1 MVGTPVEAAGPA
13 SGNFQPPLL
22 QSLQPSAHR
31 PAIHTAI
38 RGNHLMSI
46 ANPPISDDSLKTV
59 SYGLMPGGG
68 DDEIDVQSEEML
80 VNMGP
85 QHPSTHGVLRIVLRT
100 DGEMVLEA
108 VPHLGYL
115 HRCKEKI
122 GENLAYYQYIGY
134 TDRLDYL
141 AAMNN
146 NHAWSM
152 AVEKLADVE
161 VPIRA
166 EYIRVLASEL
176 NRIASHLVS
185 FGAYGLDMGAFTPFL
200 YAFREREYILDL
212 FEQLCGARLTLSYIN
227 VGGVTWDLP
236 PLFLEKL
243 TEFLDYFEPKIDE
256 YNDLLSFNHIFI
268 KRTSNIGVASKEMCI
283 RYALSGP
290 MIRGSG
296 LPLDLRRDRP
306 YSIYDRLEFDVC
318 VGSGMKGTLGDCWDR
333 YWVKMQEMKQCIR
346 ILRQCIAQ
354 MPDGPYRAKL
364 PRNMKVPPGE
374 VYAEYENPRGHLG
387 FYIESQGGVIPYRVK
402 IRGPSFVNLAVT
414 SELCRNVLLADVP
427 AIVGSIDIVM
437 GEVDR

>member
-1 MVGTPVEAAGPA
+1 MSSTFPPVGED
-13 SGNFQPPLL
+13 
-22 QSLQPSAHR
+22 PSVR
-31 PAIHTAI
+31 E
-38 RGNHLMSI
+38 
-46 ANPPISDDSLKTV
+46 V
-59 SYGLMPGGG
+59 SYGLAPGAL
-68 DDEIDVQSEEML
+68 DEEVDVESEEML

-122 GENLAYYQYIGY
+122 AENLAYYQYIGY

-141 AAMNN
+141 SAMNN

-152 AVEKLADVE
+152 AVEKLADIE
-161 VPIRA
+161 VPRRA
-166 EYIRVLASEL
+166 EYIRVIAAEL

-185 FGAYGLDMGAFTPFL
+185 FGTYGMDMGAFTPFL

-212 FEQLCGARLTLSYIN
+212 FEQMCGARLTLSFIN
-227 VGGVTWDLP
+227 VGGVHWDLP
-236 PLFLEKL
+236 PQFLEKL

-256 YNDLLSFNHIFI
+256 YNDLLTFNHIFI
-268 KRTSNIGVASKEMCI
+268 KRTANVGVVSRQQAI

-296 LPLDLRRDRP
+296 IPLDLRRDRP
-306 YSIYDRLEFDVC
+306 YSVYPELEFDVC
-318 VGSGMKGTLGDCWDR
+318 VGSGIKGTVGDCWDR
-333 YWVKMQEMKQCIR
+333 YWVKMQEMKQCCR
-346 ILRQCIAQ
+346 ILRQCIRQIPSGAF
-354 MPDGPYRAKL
+354 RAKL
-364 PRNMKVPPGE
+364 PRNLKVPPGE

-387 FYIESQGGVIPYRVK
+387 FFIESQGGPIPYRVK
-402 IRGPSFVNLAVT
+402 IRGACFVNLAIT
-414 SELCRNVLLADVP
+414 GELCRNVLLADVP
-427 AIVGSIDIVM
+427 AIIGSIDIVM

>member
-1 MVGTPVEAAGPA
+1 MPTAELTEQTRTYALAPGDVDVE
-13 SGNFQPPLL
+13 F
-22 QSLQPSAHR
+22 
-31 PAIHTAI
+31 
-38 RGNHLMSI
+38 
-46 ANPPISDDSLKTV
+46 
-59 SYGLMPGGG
+59 
-68 DDEIDVQSEEML
+68 QSEEML

-100 DGEMVLEA
+100 DGEYVREA
-108 VPHLGYL
+108 TPHLGYL

-122 GENLAYYQYIGY
+122 GENLPYIQYIGY

-141 AAMNN
+141 ASMNN

-152 AVEKLADVE
+152 AVERLAGIA
-161 VPIRA
+161 VPPRA
-166 EYIRVLASEL
+166 EWIRVLAAEL
-176 NRIASHLVS
+176 QRIASHLVS

-243 TEFLDYFEPKIDE
+243 TEFLDYFEPKVDE
-256 YNDLLSFNHIFI
+256 YDKLLSQNHIFI
-268 KRTSNIGVASKEMCI
+268 KRTANVGVVSKQLAIG
-283 RYALSGP
+283 YALSGP

-296 LPLDLRRDRP
+296 IRMDLRRDRP
-306 YSIYDRLEFDVC
+306 YSIYPQLEFDVP
-318 VGSGMKGTLGDCWDR
+318 VGTGAKGTLGDCWDR
-333 YWVKMQEMKQCIR
+333 YYVKMLEIRQCVR
-346 ILRQCIAQ
+346 ILRQCIAR
-354 MPDGPYRAKL
+354 MPDGPFRTKL
-364 PRNMKVPPGE
+364 PRSLKVPPGE
-374 VYAEYENPRGHLG
+374 VYAEFENPRGHLG

-414 SELCRNVLLADVP
+414 HELCRDVLLGDVP
-427 AIVGSIDIVM
+427 AIIGSIDIVM

>member
-1 MVGTPVEAAGPA
+1 MTISTGAATGTE
-13 SGNFQPPLL
+13 
-22 QSLQPSAHR
+22 QSEVR
-31 PAIHTAI
+31 
-38 RGNHLMSI
+38 
-46 ANPPISDDSLKTV
+46 TV
-59 SYGLMPGGG
+59 NYGLAPGAI
-68 DDEIDVQSEEML
+68 DEDVDVQSEEML

-122 GENLAYYQYIGY
+122 AENLAYYQYVGY

-146 NHAWSM
+146 NHAWAM
-152 AVEKLADVE
+152 AVEKLAGIE
-161 VPIRA
+161 VPQRA
-166 EYIRVLASEL
+166 EYIRVISSEL

-185 FGAYGLDMGAFTPFL
+185 FGTYGLDMGAFTPFL

-236 PLFLEKL
+236 PMFLEKL
-243 TEFLDYFEPKIDE
+243 SEFLDYFEPKIDE

-268 KRTSNIGVASKEMCI
+268 KRTANVGVCSKDLCIG
-283 RYALSGP
+283 YALSGP

-296 LPLDLRRDRP
+296 IPFDLRRDRP
-306 YSIYDRLEFDVC
+306 YSVYDKLEFDVC
-318 VGSGMKGTLGDCWDR
+318 TGSGMKGTVGDCWDR

-354 MPDGPYRAKL
+354 MPDGAFRAKM
-364 PRNMKVPPGE
+364 PRAMKVPPGE

-387 FYIESQGGVIPYRVK
+387 FYIESQGGPVPYRVH
-402 IRGPSFVNLAVT
+402 IRGPSFINLAVT
-414 SELCRNVLLADVP
+414 HELCRNVLLADVP

>member
-1 MVGTPVEAAGPA
+1 MSVATPPTDP
-13 SGNFQPPLL
+13 N
-22 QSLQPSAHR
+22 
-31 PAIHTAI
+31 I
-38 RGNHLMSI
+38 R
-46 ANPPISDDSLKTV
+46 TV
-59 SYGLMPGGG
+59 AYGLAPGAF
-68 DDEIDVQSEEML
+68 DEDIDVQSEEML

-85 QHPSTHGVLRIVLRT
+85 QHPSTHGVRRIVLRT

-108 VPHLGYL
+108 VPHLGSL

-122 GENLAYYQYIGY
+122 AETLAYSQYIGY
-134 TDRLDYL
+134 PDRLDYL

-161 VPIRA
+161 VPLRA
-166 EYIRVLASEL
+166 EYIRILAVEL

-185 FGAYGLDMGAFTPFL
+185 FGTYGLDMGAFTPFL

-236 PLFLEKL
+236 PGFLDKL
-243 TEFLDYFEPKIDE
+243 SEFLDYFEPKI
-256 YNDLLSFNHIFI
+256 
-268 KRTSNIGVASKEMCI
+268 
-283 RYALSGP
+283 
-290 MIRGSG
+290 RGSG
-296 LPLDLRRDRP
+296 IPLDLRRDRP
-306 YSIYDRLEFDVC
+306 YSIYPRLEFDVV
-318 VGSGMKGTLGDCWDR
+318 VGEGLRGTLGDCWDR
-333 YWVKMQEMKQCIR
+333 YWVKMQEMKQCVR

-354 MPDGPYRAKL
+354 MPDGAFRAKL
-364 PRNMKVPPGE
+364 PRSMKVPPGE
-374 VYAEYENPRGHLG
+374 VYEEYENPRGHLG

-402 IRGPSFVNLAVT
+402 IRGPSFINLAVT
-414 SELCRNVLLADVP
+414 GELCRNVLLADVP

>member
-1 MVGTPVEAAGPA
+1 MPLATPAVNDTSVKA
-13 SGNFQPPLL
+13 
-22 QSLQPSAHR
+22 
-31 PAIHTAI
+31 
-38 RGNHLMSI
+38 
-46 ANPPISDDSLKTV
+46 V
-59 SYGLMPGGG
+59 SFGLAPG
-68 DDEIDVQSEEML
+68 DLDENIDVQSEEML

-122 GENLAYYQYIGY
+122 AENLAYYQYVGY

-146 NHAWSM
+146 NHAWAM
-152 AVEKLADVE
+152 AVEKLAGIE
-161 VPIRA
+161 VPQRA
-166 EYIRVLASEL
+166 EYIRILAVEL

-185 FGAYGLDMGAFTPFL
+185 FGTYGLDLGAFTPFL

-236 PLFLEKL
+236 PNFLAKL

-268 KRTSNIGVASKEMCI
+268 KRTANVGVVSKDLCI
-283 RYALSGP
+283 KYALSGP

-296 LPLDLRRDRP
+296 IPLDLRKDRP
-306 YSIYDRLEFDVC
+306 YSIYEKLDFDVC
-318 VGSGMKGTLGDCWDR
+318 VGTGMKGQLGDCWDR
-333 YWVKMQEMKQCIR
+333 YWVKMQEMKQCIK

-354 MPDGPYRAKL
+354 MPEGAFRAKT
-364 PRNMKVPPGE
+364 PRAMKVPAGE
-374 VYAEYENPRGHLG
+374 IYEEYENPRGHLG
-387 FYIESQGGVIPYRVK
+387 FYIESQGGPIPYRVK
-402 IRGPSFVNLAVT
+402 IRGACFVNLAVT
-414 SELCRNVLLADVP
+414 GELCRNVLLADVP

>member
-1 MVGTPVEAAGPA
+1 
-13 SGNFQPPLL
+13 
-22 QSLQPSAHR
+22 
-31 PAIHTAI
+31 
-38 RGNHLMSI
+38 
-46 ANPPISDDSLKTV
+46 
-59 SYGLMPGGG
+59 
-68 DDEIDVQSEEML
+68 
-80 VNMGP
+80 
-85 QHPSTHGVLRIVLRT
+85 VLRLVLRT

-115 HRCKEKI
+115 HRSKEKI
-122 GENLAYYQYIGY
+122 AENLAYYQYVGY

-146 NHAWSM
+146 NHAWAM
-152 AVEKLADVE
+152 AVEKLAGIE
-161 VPIRA
+161 VPQRA
-166 EYIRVLASEL
+166 EYIRIIASEL

-185 FGAYGLDMGAFTPFL
+185 FGTYGLDMGAFTPFL

-227 VGGVTWDLP
+227 VGGVHWDLP
-236 PLFLEKL
+236 PMFLEKL
-243 TEFLDYFEPKIDE
+243 SEFLDYFEPKIDE

-268 KRTSNIGVASKEMCI
+268 KRTANVGVLSKDLAI
-283 RYALSGP
+283 SYACSGP

-296 LPLDLRRDRP
+296 IPLDLRRDRP
-306 YSIYDRLEFDVC
+306 YSIYPRLDFDVIT
-318 VGSGMKGTLGDCWDR
+318 GDGRMGTLGDCWDR
-333 YWVKMQEMKQCIR
+333 YWVKMAEMKQCVK

-354 MPDGPYRAKL
+354 IPDGAHRAKI
-364 PRNMKVPPGE
+364 PRAMKVPPGE

-387 FYIESQGGVIPYRVK
+387 FFIESQGGPIPYRVK

-414 SELCRNVLLADVP
+414 GDLCRDVLLADVP